1 MASGPSTPVSFT
13 PFPRHSVNL
22 LTGPTSIGK
31 TTYIRNIIENRH
43 LFFQT
48 PINRIFIVLCN
59 ERVQEVPLQS
69 DLDIPVEQIPLSL
82 YEPELLQ
89 EHDLVVIDDIQ
100 KVTEHIRLTISVCAH
115 HYNLA
120 SLFVVTHS
128 LLNHSNF
135 ELLSLCHRVFLFLRA
150 SSNTRLS
157 KYILSNF
164 FQEPEVK
171 EALTSIINFC
181 LKEEEVLA
189 LELNAPASTIRDKI
203 KYIAFSHLTNLITK
217 GFCYI
222 YPNPQALMDYNDS
235 HIHLRVEPELAELFR
250 EDTIP
255 KYALVAVPTKAI
267 IASKVSPTVLD
278 EEHPKC
284 TKQEQWKNTVDEIEE
299 LIESNFKTSR
309 WTNCKALAVEIL
321 RNKKFCVYTDG
332 RYFQLIGRPDTRV
345 ALLEFLGVATRPA
358 HKTELSNTHKYKVFK
373 KHAQEIREFGSLPS
387 LIKNKL
393 L

>member
-1 MASGPSTPVSFT
+1 MASGPSTPAPFT

-31 TTYIRNIIENRH
+31 TTYITNIIENRH
-43 LFFQT
+43 IYFQT
-48 PINRIFIVLCN
+48 PINRILIVLCN
-59 ERVQEVPLQS
+59 SRVQEVPLQS
-69 DLDIPVEQIPLSL
+69 DLDIPVEQIPLSQ
-82 YEPELLQ
+82 YEPDTLQ

-100 KVTEHIRLTISVCAH
+100 KVTEAIRLTISVCAH

-171 EALTSIINFC
+171 LALTSIINFC
-181 LKEEEVLA
+181 IKEEEVLA
-189 LELNAPASTIRDKI
+189 LELNAPASTINDKL
-203 KYIAFSHLTNLITK
+203 KYIAFSHLTNLASN

-222 YPNPQALMDYNDS
+222 YPNPQALMDYNDA
-235 HIHLRVEPELAELFR
+235 HTHLRVEPELAGNFT
-250 EDTIP
+250 EDSIP
-255 KYALVAVPTKAI
+255 RFALVAVPTKSI
-267 IASKVSPTVLD
+267 IASKLAPPISED
-278 EEHPKC
+278 EHPKC
-284 TKQEQWKNTVDEIEE
+284 SRQEQWRNTVDEIEE

-309 WTNCKALAVEIL
+309 WTNCKALVTEIL
-321 RNKKFCVYTDG
+321 RNKKFCVFTDG

-358 HKTELSNTHKYKVFK
+358 HRNELSNTHKYKIFK